1 MSPMTKQSNYS
12 SSNCGEDV
20 APQVNVLAS
29 CYIVGTAAQLKGLH
43 YCTTGVT
50 GKTSSPTSHL
60 YTSCPPTRMKR
71 RRSRSKRRQLY

>member
-1 MSPMTKQSNYS
+1 MSPMNKQSNYS

-50 GKTSSPTSHL
+50 GKDHNLNMHPSPRIDSTSPGAEWYS
-60 YTSCPPTRMKR
+60 
-71 RRSRSKRRQLY
+71 